1 MSIYS
6 CPSLIFIFLGFLL
19 VLFFF
24 YFPIIIIIIIIMTI
38 RTLLD
43 NTITENYCVLELRAT
58 FIVAGENPQPLALN
72 DNFVVMVRL
81 VPANL
86 KYFSL
91 SNFYLGSKCLIGT
104 LSPVVVPND
113 SHS

>member
-1 MSIYS
+1 M
-6 CPSLIFIFLGFLL
+6 
-19 VLFFF
+19 
-24 YFPIIIIIIIIMTI
+24 MMAI

-43 NTITENYCVLELRAT
+43 NTITENYCVLELLRAT
-58 FIVAGENPQPLALN
+58 FIVAGENPQPPALN

-86 KYFSL
+86 YKYFSL

-113 SHS
+113 IVS